1 MSSQSGLFGGV
12 VSSFVRDAYHE
23 LPRGPPSLLSQEQLS
38 RRSHILRVN
47 CFLFASLALNL
58 TAAITSILVKD
69 WAKSYLRDS
78 PQFITPRDK
87 ALARQL
93 RLEKAQQ
100 WFLPQIV
107 FFTPIIIQLS
117 IILFLVAVLD
127 LLFDIEVIVA
137 YVLLSIESSFLL
149 LFVFTSVIALYI
161 PFGPYRGP
169 LVHMWFVIGSLL
181 FPDYKP
187 SDRERRVLARERAE
201 GGLELRASAWLLQ
214 ETRSYDEFS
223 FVQTTFLEVVAGTK
237 TNQIDPSS
245 RKDAKAYIQ
254 EILAEDAQ
262 YLSMI
267 PHRLSQ
273 LLVRT
278 VLRLH
283 AEVRLN
289 LDNSC
294 IQGLHVVAQKLR
306 ISKQPD
312 DCFWALVAA
321 RQFSLTVVSP
331 IEDVVPENGF
341 TWNDILESG
350 FKLLL
355 TLPDPMVLSLLGTF
369 DSCAQRLISIDQES
383 FSSWF
388 VQGPSHDIATYL
400 SSQTKDPRIFTRLL
414 KLVSHITDPAS
425 SPSDAGVVHTNTV
438 NLELPQVYYQGVLH
452 QVIEA
457 PHEWLASSAN
467 SLVEFC
473 SLIHQTQVYTLNAV
487 RKSKTFAIL
496 CFQLRAVLDEPA
508 DEAHHAQIIH
518 HVLDAAQGCVQGP
531 IPDYQDKSSKYR
543 GGKTFANVLHR
554 MRHSVSERLMNDK
567 GYFDVCFIIA
577 RAIAHS
583 GDKHGAF
590 EGDGDVKTSDLL
602 LDLLLE
608 TMILRKWEGPRD
620 AEDVWPTWKVKLWEE
635 ALKMNHE
642 ITRTWCLLFG

>member
-1 MSSQSGLFGGV
+1 VSSKSGLFGGV
-12 VSSFVRDAYHE
+12 LGSFVIDAYHQ
-23 LPRGPPSLLSQEQLS
+23 LPRDPPSLLSQEQLS

-58 TAAITSILVKD
+58 AAAITSILVKD
-69 WAKSYLRDS
+69 WAKSYLLDS

-117 IILFLVAVLD
+117 IILFLAAVLD
-127 LLFDIEVIVA
+127 LLFNIEVILA
-137 YVLLSIESSFLL
+137 YLLLSIESSFLL
-149 LFVFTSVIALYI
+149 LFVFTSIIALSI

-169 LVHMWFVIGSLL
+169 LVHMWFAIGSLL
-181 FPDYKP
+181 FPNFRP
-187 SDRERRVLARERAE
+187 SDRERHILARERAE

-214 ETRSYDEFS
+214 ETRSHGEFS
-223 FVQTTFLEVVAGTK
+223 FAQTSFLEVIASSK
-237 TNQIDPSS
+237 THRIDPLT
-245 RKDAKAYIQ
+245 RERAKSYVQ

-262 YLSMI
+262 HLSTM
-267 PHRLSQ
+267 PRRLSQ

-294 IQGLHVVAQKLR
+294 VQGLHVLSQKLR

-312 DCFWALVAA
+312 DCLWALVAA
-321 RQFSLTVVSP
+321 RQFGLTFVPP
-331 IEDVVPENGF
+331 IEDIVPENGF
-341 TWNDILESG
+341 TWSEILESG
-350 FKLLL
+350 FTLLP
-355 TLPDPMVLSLLGTF
+355 TLADPLVLSILGTF
-369 DSCAQRLISIDQES
+369 DSCAQRLISIDREI

-400 SSQTKDPRIFTRLL
+400 SSQTKDPRILTRLL
-414 KLVSHITDPAS
+414 KLVAHITDPAS
-425 SPSDAGVVHTNTV
+425 SLPGAGIVHTNTV
-438 NLELPQVYYQGVLH
+438 NLELPQVYYQAVLH

-457 PHEWLASSAN
+457 PREWLASSFAN

-473 SLIHQTQVYTLNAV
+473 SLIHRARIYTLNAV
-487 RKSKTFAIL
+487 TKSKTFAIL
-496 CFQLRAVLDEPA
+496 CFQLRAILNKPA

-518 HVLDAAQGCVQGP
+518 HVLDASQDCVQGP
-531 IPDYQDKSSKYR
+531 IPDFQDESGEYR
-543 GGKTFANVLHR
+543 GGKTFASVLHR
-554 MRHSVSERLMNDK
+554 MGHSVSERLINDK
-567 GYFDVCFIIA
+567 GYFEVCFIITQ
-577 RAIAHS
+577 AIAHS
-583 GDKHGAF
+583 ADKHG
-590 EGDGDVKTSDLL
+590 EMQGEGDVKTSDLL

-620 AEDVWPTWKVKLWEE
+620 AEDVWPTWKVQLWEE

-642 ITRTWCLLFG
+642 VTRT

>member
-1 MSSQSGLFGGV
+1 MLG
-12 VSSFVRDAYHE
+12 SFVLDAYQQ
-23 LPRGPPSLLSQEQLS
+23 LPRDIPSLSSQEQRS

-47 CFLFASLALNL
+47 CFLFASLALNF

-69 WAKSYLRDS
+69 WAKSYLQGS

-117 IILFLVAVLD
+117 ITLFLVAVLD
-127 LLFDIEVIVA
+127 LLFNIEVILA

-149 LFVFTSVIALYI
+149 LLISTSIIALSI
-161 PFGPYRGP
+161 PFGPYRDP
-169 LVHMWFVIGSLL
+169 LVNMWFVIGSLL
-181 FPDYKP
+181 FPNFRP
-187 SDRERRVLARERAE
+187 SDRERRVLARELAE

-214 ETRSYDEFS
+214 ETRSHDDFS
-223 FVQTTFLEVVAGTK
+223 FAQTTFLEVVASSK
-237 TNQIDPSS
+237 THQIDRFA
-245 RKDAKAYIQ
+245 RKEANSYIQ

-262 YLSMI
+262 YLSTM
-267 PHRLSQ
+267 PPRFSQ
-273 LLVRT
+273 LLIRT

-283 AEVRLN
+283 AEAHLN

-294 IQGLHVVAQKLR
+294 IQGLHVLAQKLR

-312 DCFWALVAA
+312 DCLWALAAA
-321 RQFSLTVVSP
+321 RQFALTFVPP
-331 IEDVVPENGF
+331 IEDIIPENGF
-341 TWNDILESG
+341 TWNEILESG

-355 TLPDPMVLSLLGTF
+355 TLPDPLVLSLLGTF
-369 DSCAQRLISIDQES
+369 DSCAQRLISIDREI

-400 SSQTKDPRIFTRLL
+400 SSQTKDPRILIKLL
-414 KLVSHITDPAS
+414 KLVAHITDPTS
-425 SPSDAGVVHTNTV
+425 SPSDAGIVHTNTV
-438 NLELPQVYYQGVLH
+438 KLELPQVYYEAVLH
-452 QVIEA
+452 QIIEA
-457 PHEWLASSAN
+457 PHEWLASSFAN

-473 SLIHQTQVYTLNAV
+473 SLIHQARIYTLNAV
-487 RKSKTFAIL
+487 TKSKTFAIL
-496 CFQLRAVLDEPA
+496 CFQLRTILNKPG

-518 HVLDAAQGCVQGP
+518 YVLDASQDCVQGP
-531 IPDYQDKSSKYR
+531 IPDKSREYR
-543 GGKTFANVLHR
+543 GGKTFASVLHR
-554 MRHSVSERLMNDK
+554 MGRSVSERLLNDK
-567 GYFDVCFIIA
+567 GYFDICFIIA

-583 GDKHGAF
+583 RDKHGGL
-590 EGDGDVKTSDLL
+590 EGESAVKTSDLL

-608 TMILRKWEGPRD
+608 TMTLRKWEGPRD
-620 AEDVWPTWKVKLWEE
+620 AENVWPTWKVKLWEE

-642 ITRTWCLLFG
+642 ATRTQYLLFG